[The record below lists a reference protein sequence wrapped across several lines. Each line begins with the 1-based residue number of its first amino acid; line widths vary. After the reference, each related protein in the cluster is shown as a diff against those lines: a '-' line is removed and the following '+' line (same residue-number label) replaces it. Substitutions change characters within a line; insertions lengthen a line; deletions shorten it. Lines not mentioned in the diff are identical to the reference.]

1 MPVLKSD
8 ALCCCCGEPMA
19 SGEQFRWMEK
29 QVASGRKVGS
39 FRTTNRPAHVDKYC
53 RARKHAAE
61 QVESKIADL
70 DRAIATVLAIPGCE
84 AALDVLRCQIDEEKA
99 KLADIASW

>member
-8 ALCCCCGEPMA
+8 AKCAWCGELMM

-39 FRTTNRPAHVDKYC
+39 FRTTNRPAHVDQYC
-53 RARKHAAE
+53 AARKFAAE
-61 QVESKIADL
+61 QIENKIADL
-70 DRAIATVLAIPGCE
+70 DRTIATVLAILGCE
-84 AALDVLRCQIDEEKA
+84 AALDVLRCQIDEERA
-99 KLADIASW
+99 KLAGIASW